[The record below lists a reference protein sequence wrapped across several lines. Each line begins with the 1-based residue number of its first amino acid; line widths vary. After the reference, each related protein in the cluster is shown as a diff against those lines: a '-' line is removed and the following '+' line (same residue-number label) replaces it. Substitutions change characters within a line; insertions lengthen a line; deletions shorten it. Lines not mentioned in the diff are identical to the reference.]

1 MDRFNPHIPP
11 KSQKNLSG
19 VLALHEHLLKHRLLQ
34 MLQTLVVALMKVDEG
49 VETAEK
55 HADLLLLNGIIDY
68 KTFGIRKNTVIS
80 FISFVL
86 WFVSF

>member
-1 MDRFNPHIPP
+1 
-11 KSQKNLSG
+11 
-19 VLALHEHLLKHRLLQ
+19 

-55 HADLLLLNGIIDY
+55 HADLLLLNGIINY